1 MNKEG
6 RDAEIHPHLP
16 TAVQELR
23 ACFLF
28 SPTIQLGNMG
38 QAVIRAL
45 LLAQAL
51 LHDARCH
58 PMQSCSVWGKASPQK
73 LLIQADEEE
82 GQTGWSPGPP
92 HVVPDLVVGS

>member
-51 LHDARCH
+51 LHDVTPCRAAPYGAMLH
-58 PMQSCSVWGKASPQK
+58 PKSSSSKQMRRKDRLDGALGHLMWC
-73 LLIQADEEE
+73 LI
-82 GQTGWSPGPP
+82 
-92 HVVPDLVVGS
+92 